1 MENIRNWLES
11 IDVKGKA
18 LSFYDKTLEILLI
31 LCIALAIVF
40 VSLIEFL
47 RQPDLEWL
55 SKWQSQNPLRN
66 PFKNNPAKEK

>member
-55 SKWQSQNPLRN
+55 SKWQSQNPLIN
-66 PFKNNPAKEK
+66 PFKNNSAKEK

>member
-11 IDVKGKA
+11 IDVKEKA
-18 LSFYDKTLEILLI
+18 LWLYDKTLEILLI

-66 PFKNNPAKEK
+66 PFKNNSAKEK

>member
-11 IDVKGKA
+11 IDVKTKI
-18 LSFYDKTLEILLI
+18 LYIYDKTLEILLI

-55 SKWQSQNPLRN
+55 SKWQSQNPLKN
-66 PFKNNPAKEK
+66 PFKNDKAK

>member
-31 LCIALAIVF
+31 LCIALAMVF

-55 SKWQSQNPLRN
+55 SKWQSQNPLKN
-66 PFKNNPAKEK
+66 PFKNNSAKEK

>member
-11 IDVKGKA
+11 IEVKEKA
-18 LSFYDKTLEILLI
+18 LWFYDKVLEILLI

-55 SKWQSQNPLRN
+55 SKWQSQNPLKN
-66 PFKNNPAKEK
+66 PFKNDKAKQK

>member
-31 LCIALAIVF
+31 LCIALAMVF

-66 PFKNNPAKEK
+66 PFKNNSAKEK

>member
-11 IDVKGKA
+11 IEVKEKA
-18 LSFYDKTLEILLI
+18 LWFYDKVLEILLI

-55 SKWQSQNPLRN
+55 SKWQSQNPLKN
-66 PFKNNPAKEK
+66 PFKNDKPKQK

>member
-31 LCIALAIVF
+31 LCIALAIGMT
-40 VSLIEFL
+40 SLIEFL
-47 RQPDLEWL
+47 RQPDLKWL
-55 SKWQSQNPLRN
+55 SKWQSQNPLKN
-66 PFKNNPAKEK
+66 PFKNNSAKEK

>member
-18 LSFYDKTLEILLI
+18 LSVYDKTLEILLI
-31 LCIALAIVF
+31 LCIALAMVF

-47 RQPDLEWL
+47 RQPDLKWL
-55 SKWQSQNPLRN
+55 SKWQSQNPLKN
-66 PFKNNPAKEK
+66 PFKNNSAKEK